1 MTNHQHQ
8 SKNGPDIPAPTV
20 LTSWANELQRL
31 ASAVEQDISSKNFVP
46 SVVSSLTAITPIVNL
61 LSESLMTVVMNE
73 LTWPESEVDDKSEDA
88 PKDVPGYL

>member
-1 MTNHQHQ
+1 MTTQNHH

-73 LTWPESEVDDKSEDA
+73 LTWPENEKDDESESVA
-88 PKDVPGYL
+88 PEVPGYL

>member
-1 MTNHQHQ
+1 MLFR
-8 SKNGPDIPAPTV
+8 SIPAPTV

-73 LTWPESEVDDKSEDA
+73 LTWPENENDDKSECVA
-88 PKDVPGYL
+88 PEVPGYL

>member
-61 LSESLMTVVMNE
+61 LSESLMTFVMNE
-73 LTWPESEVDDKSEDA
+73 LTWPESEVDDELEVA
-88 PKDVPGYL
+88 PKVMPGYL